1 MIQVKRT
8 EHPKAKPDFARL
20 GFGKY
25 FTDHMFVMRCQDGK
39 SWQDPEV
46 VPEGPLSLDPA
57 TMVFHYAQCI
67 FEGLKAYKDE
77 KGQISL
83 FRPRDNFAR
92 LNRSC
97 ERMCIPKFD
106 EELAMEGLMTLLKT
120 DVDWIPTAPGTALYI
135 RPTVIATDPFL
146 GVKASR
152 SYLFYIILSPVG
164 AYYEHGLEP
173 VRIYVEDTYV
183 RAAVGG
189 TGDIKCGA
197 NYAVSLKAG
206 EIAKEQGFDQVLWLD
221 AKTRKNVEE
230 VGSMNIFF
238 VFGDEVVTPNLT
250 GSILPGITRD
260 SVIKLCR
267 EEGRKVSERPVSV
280 DELTAAAEEGRLTEC
295 FGSGTAAVISPVG
308 GLHYA
313 GRDFVIGG
321 GRMGPVTQH
330 LYDRLT
336 GIQTRRLPDP
346 LGWVTEVR

>member
-1 MIQVKRT
+1 MIPVKKT
-8 EHPKAKPDFARL
+8 QHPKIKPDFTRL

-25 FTDHMFVMRCQDGK
+25 FTDHMFVMHYTDDKG
-39 SWQDPEV
+39 WHDPEV

-57 TMVFHYAQCI
+57 TTVFHYSQSI
-67 FEGLKAYKDE
+67 FEGLKAYKDQN
-77 KGQISL
+77 GRISL

-106 EELAMEGLMTLLKT
+106 EELALEGLKTLLKT
-120 DVDWIPTAPGTALYI
+120 DADWIPTAPGTSLYI
-135 RPTVIATDPFL
+135 RPTVIATDSYL
-146 GVKASR
+146 GVKASH

-173 VRIYVEDTYV
+173 VKIYVEDTYV

-197 NYAVSLKAG
+197 NYAISLKAG
-206 EIAKEQGFDQVLWLD
+206 EIAKTQGFDQVLWLD
-221 AKTRKNVEE
+221 AKNRKNVEE

-238 VFGDEVVTPNLT
+238 VFGEEVATPKLT

-260 SVIKLCR
+260 SVLKLCR
-267 EEGRKVSERPVSV
+267 EEGRPVSERLISI
-280 DELTAAAEEGRLTEC
+280 DELMTAAQEGRLTEC

-308 GLHYA
+308 ALHYE
-313 GRDFVIGG
+313 GKDFVVNGG
-321 GRMGPVTQH
+321 KMGQITKH
-330 LYDRLT
+330 LYERLT
-336 GIQTRRLPDP
+336 GIQYKQLPDP
-346 LGWVTEVR
+346 FGWVMDVT